1 MTSTEKSNLF
11 RQLLDIQMQADKL
24 IKGSPSEQ
32 EVEHFNQ
39 YAQELKYYCLENI
52 EQDDI
57 QRLLYE
63 IPEVEMKEDY
73 AAMGCLSLV
82 LPAVAL
88 VSGDMSALNHGL
100 HRIDAFDTGSVVM
113 RGLVHQIH
121 L

>member
-73 AAMGCLSLV
+73 PGLKLSQYKDKIFQKWKKSPEN
-82 LPAVAL
+82 PA
-88 VSGDMSALNHGL
+88 N
-100 HRIDAFDTGSVVM
+100 
-113 RGLVHQIH
+113 QQ
-121 L
+121 

>member
-57 QRLLYE
+57 QRLLHE

-73 AAMGCLSLV
+73 AAIGCLSLV

-88 VSGDMSALNHGL
+88 AL
-100 HRIDAFDTGSVVM
+100 FS
-113 RGLVHQIH
+113 
-121 L
+121 